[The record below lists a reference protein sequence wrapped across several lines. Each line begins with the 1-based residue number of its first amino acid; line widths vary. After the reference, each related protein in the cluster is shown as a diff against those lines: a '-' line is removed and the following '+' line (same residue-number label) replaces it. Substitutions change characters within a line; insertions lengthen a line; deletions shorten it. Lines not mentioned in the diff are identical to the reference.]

1 VIVKPVELK
10 HLNCFMRKSYS
21 ITIYIHRVS
30 VFLLPFVKLL
40 TREMSDLSA
49 ECRFCSV
56 SHLVNTQCTQV
67 KSPIEVISVDQILAN
82 EFIN

>member
-1 VIVKPVELK
+1 
-10 HLNCFMRKSYS
+10 
-21 ITIYIHRVS
+21 